1 MKKKVLAMALAIT
14 VVMSFIGCGSTGG
27 QEAAEK
33 PDADTESEAETEQGK
48 ENEAEEKPDEEA
60 GSETDDEAGDETSAL
75 VPISFRLNY
84 TAAGLHAPFYYA
96 LEKGYYEEVG
106 LDVTI
111 GEGTG
116 SGTTAKLVGTGD
128 DELGLVDSGSV
139 ASAIANEIPLKIV
152 CPIYAVNG
160 FAAISMKDS
169 GIESPKDLEGKKIG
183 ITTGDAP
190 SNLFAALEAANDID
204 DGTIKYVTM
213 DAGAKVTSLVN
224 GDVDAILAGADDQAI
239 TLQNMGHEVNVMR
252 YSDYGAATVGLSIVA
267 SEKMIAENSDVIE
280 KFIAASMKAW
290 DECRTDNKE
299 AIDIF
304 MNKYPTLDRANAEGS
319 LGVALDSLFA
329 QDSKTLGDVSE
340 DDWISCR
347 DMLVNYLGVD
357 ESIQPE
363 DIYTYD
369 CLPSEL
375 PAK

>member
-1 MKKKVLAMALAIT
+1 MKRKVLAAALVT
-14 VVMSFIGCGSTGG
+14 VMMMSLIGCAGSGKEDT
-27 QEAAEK
+27 AEK
-33 PDADTESEAETEQGK
+33 TDAGAQSEAGEDEKGEEPEVKADAGAESGEESEAK
-48 ENEAEEKPDEEA
+48 E
-60 GSETDDEAGDETSAL
+60 L

-96 LEKGYYEEVG
+96 LEKGYYREAG

-128 DELGLVDSGSV
+128 DELGLVDSASV
-139 ASAIANEIPLKIV
+139 ASAVANEIPLKIV

-169 GIESPKDLEGKKIG
+169 GIEEPKDLEGKKIG

-204 DGTIKYVTM
+204 DDTLNYVTM

-224 GDVDAILAGADDQAI
+224 GDVDVILAGADDQAI

-252 YSDYGAATVGLSIVA
+252 YSDFGAATVGLSIVA
-267 SEKMIAENSDVIE
+267 SDKMIAEHSVVIE

-290 DECRTDNKE
+290 DECRADSGE

-304 MNKYPTLDRANAEGS
+304 MESYPTLDRSNAEGS
-319 LGVALDSLFA
+319 LGVALESLFA
-329 QDSKTLGDVSE
+329 KDSQTLGDVSE
-340 DDWISCR
+340 DDWKSCR
-347 DMLVNYLGVD
+347 DMLVHYLGVD

-369 CLPSEL
+369 CLPAEL

>member
-1 MKKKVLAMALAIT
+1 MKKKVLAMALII
-14 VVMSFIGCGSTGG
+14 VMVMSLGGCGSSGG
-27 QEAAEK
+27 EEPEEKADAA
-33 PDADTESEAETEQGK
+33 TESETENETE
-48 ENEAEEKPDEEA
+48 
-60 GSETDDEAGDETSAL
+60 DETEEL

-84 TAAGLHAPFYYA
+84 TASGLHAPFYYA

-139 ASAIANEIPLKIV
+139 ASAVANDIPLKIV

-204 DGTIKYVTM
+204 DSTINYIAM
-213 DAGAKVTSLVN
+213 DSGAKITSLVN
-224 GDVDAILAGADDQAI
+224 GDVDVILAGADNEAI

-267 SEKMIAENSDVIE
+267 SEKMIAENTDVIE
-280 KFIAASMKAW
+280 KFIEASMKAW
-290 DECRTDNKE
+290 NECRTDNKE

-304 MNKYPTLDRANAEGS
+304 MKSYPTLDQANVEGG
-319 LGVALDSLFA
+319 LGIALDSLFTK
-329 QDSKTLGDVSE
+329 DSETLGDVSE
-340 DDWISCR
+340 DAWVSCR